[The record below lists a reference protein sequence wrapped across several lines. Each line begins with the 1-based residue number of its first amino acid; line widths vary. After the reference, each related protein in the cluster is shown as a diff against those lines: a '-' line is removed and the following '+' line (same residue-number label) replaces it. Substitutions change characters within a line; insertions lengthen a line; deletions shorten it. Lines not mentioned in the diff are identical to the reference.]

1 MPVKPLDNDVDKDE
15 SNGSSEPSVVPV
27 ETSTGSSSATAEPS
41 SSATTAVSDV
51 GNVPSEDKISAVH
64 EVVAVV
70 EATATEI
77 PVVTEETEKAKHVDE
92 QVHSDITII
101 STVIPITSEAV
112 IEKSG
117 EKMIHS
123 DQKLDVTAKA
133 PVPVPVPVPVPAIV
147 STGLGGV
154 EKVPVPAIVS
164 TGPGGV
170 EEVPVP
176 AIVSTGPGGVEKVS
190 SSSSEVAGLRKCHVR
205 IDNFQRPLTDKLLFE
220 WLATTLG
227 YELSKEHL
235 WMNKI
240 KTHCYIDFDSLAS
253 AEACIAAVTGQKV
266 NSKHTQHLVAA
277 LTEVSAADAETSIE
291 GNMKPSEWKNC
302 QSSAQKV
309 NTSSPSANSTP
320 KVQGPGYQTKTE
332 QGFSVSNDALQS
344 PSTFTITNNKAAFV
358 HQLENSESIRGNTQI
373 GFSTKRNSTAAGLTE
388 ESSKRQNTG
397 TTSISTSSLREMR
410 EKEKEREQQIAP
422 NNQQNNFGDTVELDT
437 LFRKTKSLPPLYW
450 LPVSAEIVS
459 KRKLLQV
466 QS

>member
-1 MPVKPLDNDVDKDE
+1 LNYTGKALPVKPLEQSDKDVE
-15 SNGSSEPSVVPV
+15 KDETSGSSEPSVVPF
-27 ETSTGSSSATAEPS
+27 ETSMGSSSATAEPS
-41 SSATTAVSDV
+41 SSATTAASDADK
-51 GNVPSEDKISAVH
+51 VPSEEKISLVP
-64 EVVAVV
+64 EVVPVV
-70 EATATEI
+70 EAIVTEI
-77 PVVTEETEKAKHVDE
+77 PLVTEETEKAKHVDE
-92 QVHSDITII
+92 QVHSDIAII
-101 STVIPITSEAV
+101 STDIPITSEAV
-112 IEKSG
+112 IEKS
-117 EKMIHS
+117 EVKIMHA
-123 DQKLDVTAKA
+123 DEKLDVTAKA
-133 PVPVPVPVPVPAIV
+133 P
-147 STGLGGV
+147 
-154 EKVPVPAIVS
+154 
-164 TGPGGV
+164 
-170 EEVPVP
+170 VPVP
-176 AIVSTGPGGVEKVS
+176 AIVSTGPGGVEKVN
-190 SSSSEVAGLRKCHVR
+190 SSSSEMAGLRKCHVR

-240 KTHCYIDFDSLAS
+240 KTHCYIDFDSLAL

-302 QSSAQKV
+302 QSSAQRV

-332 QGFSVSNDALQS
+332 QGFSVSNDGLQS

-410 EKEKEREQQIAP
+410 EKEKEREQQTAP

>member
-1 MPVKPLDNDVDKDE
+1 MKPLEQPDNDVEKDE
-15 SNGSSEPSVVPV
+15 SSGSSEPSVVPV
-27 ETSTGSSSATAEPS
+27 ETSTGASSATAEPS
-41 SSATTAVSDV
+41 SSATTAVSDADK
-51 GNVPSEDKISAVH
+51 VPSEEKIRFVPEV

-70 EATATEI
+70 EAIVTEI

-92 QVHSDITII
+92 QVHSDIAII
-101 STVIPITSEAV
+101 STVVPITSEAA
-112 IEKSG
+112 IEKNQ
-117 EKMIHS
+117 EKIFHS
-123 DQKLDVTAKA
+123 DETLDDTAKA
-133 PVPVPVPVPVPAIV
+133 P
-147 STGLGGV
+147 
-154 EKVPVPAIVS
+154 
-164 TGPGGV
+164 
-170 EEVPVP
+170 VPVP

-205 IDNFQRPLTDKLLFE
+205 VDNFQRPLTDKLLFE

-309 NTSSPSANSTP
+309 NTSSPSTNSIP
-320 KVQGPGYQTKTE
+320 KVQGPGYQTKSE

-410 EKEKEREQQIAP
+410 EKEREQQTAP

>member
-1 MPVKPLDNDVDKDE
+1 LIYTGKALPAKPLEKSDKDVEKDE
-15 SNGSSEPSVVPV
+15 SSGSSEPSVVPV

-41 SSATTAVSDV
+41 SSATTAVSDADK
-51 GNVPSEDKISAVH
+51 VPSEEKIVLVP
-64 EVVAVV
+64 EVVAMV
-70 EATATEI
+70 EATVTDL
-77 PVVTEETEKAKHVDE
+77 VVKEETEKAKHVDE
-92 QVHSDITII
+92 QVHSGISII
-101 STVIPITSEAV
+101 STVIPVTSETV
-112 IEKSG
+112 IEKSE
-117 EKMIHS
+117 EKKIHS
-123 DQKLDVTAKA
+123 DEKLDDTAKA
-133 PVPVPVPVPVPAIV
+133 PVPVPAIV
-147 STGLGGV
+147 STGP
-154 EKVPVPAIVS
+154 E
-164 TGPGGV
+164 
-170 EEVPVP
+170 
-176 AIVSTGPGGVEKVS
+176 GVEKVS
-190 SSSSEVAGLRKCHVR
+190 SSSSEVTGLRKCHVR

-227 YELSKEHL
+227 YDLSKEHL

-240 KTHCYIDFDSLAS
+240 KTHCYIDFDSLAL

-309 NTSSPSANSTP
+309 STSSPSANSIP

-332 QGFSVSNDALQS
+332 QGFSVSNDAIQS

-410 EKEKEREQQIAP
+410 EKEKEREQQVAP
-422 NNQQNNFGDTVELDT
+422 SNNFGDTVELDT

>member
-1 MPVKPLDNDVDKDE
+1 MSYTGKAQPVKPLEQSDKNVE
-15 SNGSSEPSVVPV
+15 KYEFSGSSEPSVVPV
-27 ETSTGSSSATAEPS
+27 ETSTGSSSAMAEPS
-41 SSATTAVSDV
+41 SSATTAVSDA
-51 GNVPSEDKISAVH
+51 GNFPSEEKISLVP
-64 EVVAVV
+64 EVVAVA
-70 EATATEI
+70 EAIVTEI

-92 QVHSDITII
+92 QVHSDIAII

-112 IEKSG
+112 IEKN
-117 EKMIHS
+117 EDKMIHS
-123 DQKLDVTAKA
+123 DEKLDDTAKA
-133 PVPVPVPVPVPAIV
+133 PVPVPVP
-147 STGLGGV
+147 
-154 EKVPVPAIVS
+154 
-164 TGPGGV
+164 
-170 EEVPVP
+170 VPVP

-190 SSSSEVAGLRKCHVR
+190 SSSSEVAGLSKCHVR

-227 YELSKEHL
+227 YELSKERL

-240 KTHCYIDFDSLAS
+240 KTHCYIDFDSLAL

-277 LTEVSAADAETSIE
+277 LTEVSAAEAETSIE

-309 NTSSPSANSTP
+309 NTSSPSANSIP
-320 KVQGPGYQTKTE
+320 KVQGPGYQTKPE

-344 PSTFTITNNKAAFV
+344 PSTFTVTNNKAAFV

-373 GFSTKRNSTAAGLTE
+373 GFSTKRNSTAAGLAE

-410 EKEKEREQQIAP
+410 EKEKDREQQIAP
-422 NNQQNNFGDTVELDT
+422 NNQQNNSGDTVELDT